1 MASNTFKSGDAEN
14 ASLNTAND
22 AINNKQRAMTER
34 QPNVMDELNLGSANQ
49 PNTLRESVNAD
60 KDKKDKGMRT
70 LAVSVYNPTLL
81 DLNGGEAV
89 DKGPDIWVM
98 KWVD

>member
-1 MASNTFKSGDAEN
+1 MPSNTLKTGDADN

-34 QPNVMDELNLGSANQ
+34 QPNVMDELNLGTGNQ
-49 PNTLRESVNAD
+49 PNTLRESNNAD

-70 LAVSVYNPTLL
+70 LAVSV
-81 DLNGGEAV
+81 
-89 DKGPDIWVM
+89 
-98 KWVD
+98 